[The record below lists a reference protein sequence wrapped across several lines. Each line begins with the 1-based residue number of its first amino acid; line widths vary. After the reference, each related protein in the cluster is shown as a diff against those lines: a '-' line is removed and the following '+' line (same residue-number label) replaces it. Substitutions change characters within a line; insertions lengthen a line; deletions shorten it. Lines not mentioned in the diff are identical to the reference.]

1 MQARNLLPVKV
12 LLLGAFIQRGNAR
25 MLVKV
30 KRVFLFDALQ

>member
-1 MQARNLLPVKV
+1 MQERSPLQCKV

-25 MLVKV
+25 MLVEV